1 MTVRPI
7 SEKAK
12 TMPRNAIRE
21 IMELAGGRKDIIH
34 LEVGEPDF
42 STPDHIVEAAHQAL
56 KDGWTK
62 YVSGAGIP
70 SLREQ
75 IAKRSSGRA
84 GRAVDADRVVVTVG
98 AVGALYTAILMLC
111 DAGDEVLIPDPCWPN
126 YASIPHIVGA
136 RPVRY
141 SQSASRRFLPDLDEV
156 EAKISAKT
164 KAIMINTPANP
175 TGVVFPGEMMRGLVD
190 VARRH
195 GLYLISDEVYE
206 DFVYEGEHVS
216 ASSFGLDEQVF
227 VVSGVSKSY
236 AMTGWRL
243 GYLIC
248 PPGMSDLATALQDP
262 TVASAAAA
270 TQKAAETALASSQDC
285 VAEAAAIFRRRR
297 DVLLEVLGNTG
308 LLLAEPDGAFYA
320 LVGIGD
326 RHPDSTTFAKA
337 LIAERKV
344 ATVPGLTFGPS
355 CDKAVRVA
363 FTIDDEVLREGLE
376 ILRDYVEGG

>member
-1 MTVRPI
+1 MTTRPI

-42 STPDHIVEAAHQAL
+42 STPDHIVEAAYQAL
-56 KDGWTK
+56 KEGWTK
-62 YVSGAGIP
+62 YVPGAGIP
-70 SLREQ
+70 ALREQ
-75 IAKRSSGRA
+75 IARRASGRA
-84 GRAVDADRVVVTVG
+84 GRAVEADRVVVTVG

-136 RPVRY
+136 TPVRY
-141 SQSASRRFLPDLDEV
+141 SQLASRRFLPNLDEV
-156 EAKISAKT
+156 EAKVTAKT
-164 KAIMINTPANP
+164 KAIMINTPGNP
-175 TGVVFPGEMMRGLVD
+175 TGVVFPGETMRGLVD

-195 GLYLISDEVYE
+195 DLYLISDEVYE

-262 TVASAAAA
+262 TVASAAAP
-270 TQKAAETALASSQDC
+270 TQKAAEAALASSQDC

-297 DVLLEVLGNTG
+297 DVLLQVLGNTG
-308 LLLAEPDGAFYA
+308 LMLAEPDGAFYA

-363 FTIDDEVLREGLE
+363 FTIDDEVLRQGLE

>member
-1 MTVRPI
+1 
-7 SEKAK
+7 
-12 TMPRNAIRE
+12 
-21 IMELAGGRKDIIH
+21 
-34 LEVGEPDF
+34 
-42 STPDHIVEAAHQAL
+42 
-56 KDGWTK
+56 
-62 YVSGAGIP
+62 
-70 SLREQ
+70 
-75 IAKRSSGRA
+75 
-84 GRAVDADRVVVTVG
+84 
-98 AVGALYTAILMLC
+98 
-111 DAGDEVLIPDPCWPN
+111 
-126 YASIPHIVGA
+126 PHIVGA

-270 TQKAAETALASSQDC
+270 TQKAAEAALASSQDC

-344 ATVPGLTFGPS
+344 A
-355 CDKAVRVA
+355 
-363 FTIDDEVLREGLE
+363 
-376 ILRDYVEGG
+376 